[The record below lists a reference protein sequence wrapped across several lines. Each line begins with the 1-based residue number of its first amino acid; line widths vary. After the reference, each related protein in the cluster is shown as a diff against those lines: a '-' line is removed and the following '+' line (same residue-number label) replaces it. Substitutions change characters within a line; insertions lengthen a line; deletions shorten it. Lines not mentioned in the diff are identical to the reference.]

1 MALYVYLQHALGCGH
16 PEPHDHRC
24 RSSVVGYMETC
35 TSGTLPPC
43 LCVGWAWCRLAVAG
57 YDVWC
62 VWLVRR
68 LAWWCRITVVIAWR
82 CTCTSSTHWV
92 VVTQS
97 PTTIAAAP
105 QSWDTWKRVPPAHCR
120 LACALVGRGVASLSL
135 ATMLC
140 GWVVATLTLVMLSYG
155 VWFDWLV
162 PVWVC
167 CRHDVWCVCCMV
179 AFGARLWRVVGVVVL
194 CSVAWR
200 V

>member
-1 MALYVYLQHALGCGH
+1 MSRHTKTRGPVWQKHNDSGSQFVTSVMVLYAYLRHTFYGGVLKPTTVAVAPLSWDTWKRVPPAH
-16 PEPHDHRC
+16 C
-24 RSSVVGYMETC
+24 RSD
-35 TSGTLPPC
+35 
-43 LCVGWAWCRLAVAG
+43 WALCRLAVAG

-68 LAWWCRITVVIAWR
+68 LAWWCRIIVVIAWR
-82 CTCTSSTHWV
+82 CTRTSSTHWV

-97 PTTIAAAP
+97 PTTVAAAP

-120 LACALVGRGVASLSL
+120 LACALCRL
-135 ATMLC
+135 AVT
-140 GWVVATLTLVMLSYG
+140 GYNVV
-155 VWFDWLV
+155 WLG
-162 PVWVC
+162 C
-167 CRHDVWCVCCMV
+167 CYADAGYVVVWCVCCMV